1 MPNDIISYLQT
12 LTLVDYSLIGAVVF
26 IWLFR
31 LIFDIVLY
39 GRLAFRKV
47 APAGSSSLP
56 VTVFIVERNEE
67 DRLRSNLPGWLQMGY
82 PHYEVLVVDDFSE
95 DNSTAALAL
104 LKNNFSR
111 LRFTALSQETRYS
124 DKLARNLALKA
135 ASHEM
140 VVMIHPAMVPPDFHW
155 LPGLSAAVSHGKD
168 VVIGYCNLI
177 PKQDFF
183 NKLYRAESF
192 FQQIES
198 MACSITGMPYVTAE
212 ENVTFRKSAYF
223 DMGGLAGKIRE
234 EYLNLE
240 MVVNEIVK
248 PKNVAVLPVGNLALR
263 KDIEVDRSMLHDLF
277 NKSFRLRNYLKYGT
291 RFFLGFSRLTSIL
304 LLPALLLIIILYPGL
319 VWVVTSLV
327 AIKSI
332 IYTFIIKRLQKRL
345 HEPKLF
351 VTSLLYAI
359 VAPYYRSVAQWRFNQ
374 LRKNRKWGN

>member
-1 MPNDIISYLQT
+1 MPNNIISYLQT
-12 LTLVDYSLIGAVVF
+12 LNLVDYCLIGAIVF

-31 LIFDIVLY
+31 FLFDIIFY

-56 VTVFIVERNEE
+56 ITVFIVERNEE
-67 DRLRSNLPGWLQMGY
+67 DRLRKNLPDWLQMGY

-104 LKNNFSR
+104 LKNNFPR

-140 VVMIHPAMVPPDFHW
+140 VVMIHPAMVPPDNHW
-155 LPGLSAAVSHGKD
+155 LPGISAAVSNGKD
-168 VVIGYCNLI
+168 VVIGYCNLVPGNEFI
-177 PKQDFF
+177 HQ
-183 NKLYRAESF
+183 LYRAESF

-223 DMGGLAGKIRE
+223 DIGGLAGKIRE
-234 EYLNLE
+234 DYLNLE
-240 MVVNEIVK
+240 IVVNEILR
-248 PKNVAVLPVGNLALR
+248 PKKVAVLPVGNLTLR
-263 KDIEVDRSMLHDLF
+263 KDLEVDHSMLRDLF
-277 NKSFRLRNYLKYGT
+277 SKSFRLMQYLKGGT

-304 LLPALLLIIILYPGL
+304 LLPLLLLMLILYPGL
-319 VWVVTSLV
+319 QWVVAGL
-327 AIKSI
+327 AIIKSV
-332 IYTFIIKRLQKRL
+332 TFTLIIKRLQKRL

-359 VAPYYRSVAQWRFNQ
+359 VAPYYRSAAQWRFNQ
-374 LRKNRKWGN
+374 IRKNRKWGN

>member
-177 PKQDFF
+177 PKQDFL
-183 NKLYRAESF
+183 NKFYRAESF

-198 MACSITGMPYVTAE
+198 MACSITRMPYVTAE

-263 KDIEVDRSMLHDLF
+263 KDIEVDRSMLNDLF

-304 LLPALLLIIILYPGL
+304 LLPALLLIIIFYPGL

>member
-31 LIFDIVLY
+31 LIYDIVLY

-177 PKQDFF
+177 PKQDFL

-198 MACSITGMPYVTAE
+198 MACSITRMPYVTAE

>member
-277 NKSFRLRNYLKYGT
+277 NKSFRLRKYLKYGT

>member
-1 MPNDIISYLQT
+1 MPYDIISYLQM
-12 LTLVDYSLIGAVVF
+12 LNQVDYSLIGAFIF

-31 LIFDIVLY
+31 FMYDILFY

-56 VTVFIVERNEE
+56 ITVFIVERNEE
-67 DRLRSNLPGWLQMGY
+67 KRLKKNLPDWLQMGY

-104 LKNNFSR
+104 LKNDFPR
-111 LRFTALSQETRYS
+111 LRFTTLSQETRYS

-140 VVMIHPAMVPPDFHW
+140 VVMIHPAMIPPDYHW
-155 LPGLSAAVSHGKD
+155 LPGVSAAVANGKD
-168 VVIGYCNLI
+168 VVIGYCNLL
-177 PKQDFF
+177 PGKDFIH
-183 NKLYRAESF
+183 KLYRAESF

-198 MACSITGMPYVTAE
+198 MACSITRMPYVTNE

-223 DMGGLAGKIRE
+223 DIGGLAGKIRE

-240 MVVNEIVK
+240 MVINEIVR
-248 PKNVAVLPVGNLALR
+248 PKNVAVLPVGNLTLR
-263 KDIEVDRSMLHDLF
+263 KDLEVDRGMLRDLF
-277 NKSFRLRNYLKYGT
+277 CKSFRLRQYLKRGT
-291 RFFLGFSRLTSIL
+291 RFFLGFSNLTNNLMLPLFL
-304 LLPALLLIIILYPGL
+304 LMIILYPGL
-319 VWVVTSLV
+319 IWVVTGLV
-327 AIKSI
+327 VIKSV
-332 IYTFIIKRLQKRL
+332 IYSLIIKRLLKRL

-374 LRKNRKWGN
+374 LRKNRKWGK